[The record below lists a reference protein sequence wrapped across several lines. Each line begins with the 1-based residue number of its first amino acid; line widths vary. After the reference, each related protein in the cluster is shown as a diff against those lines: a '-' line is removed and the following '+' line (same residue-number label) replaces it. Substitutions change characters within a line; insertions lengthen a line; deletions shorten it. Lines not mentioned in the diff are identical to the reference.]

1 MDLSGLNLGQLRDLL
16 ERVSKEA
23 EKREK
28 QDRQAAID
36 QIYSLA
42 HQFGIPLH
50 TLLAM
55 DEKRK
60 VRKATTPGNTYSDP
74 TNPENTWTGRG
85 KRPTWLQ
92 QALAGGGS
100 LEQFRVPMRP

>member
-1 MDLSGLNLGQLRDLL
+1 MNLLELNLSQLRDLL
-16 ERVSKEA
+16 ALVSREA

-42 HQFGIPLH
+42 HQFAIPLH

-60 VRKATTPGNTYSDP
+60 VRKTTTGNTYSDP
-74 TNPENTWTGRG
+74 ANAQNTWSGRG
-85 KRPTWLQ
+85 KRPTWLRD
-92 QALAGGGS
+92 AIAAGGS
-100 LEQFRVPMRP
+100 LEQFRVPIRP